1 MASRAKIAIRLTG
14 LILGLGMVLSAQLSQ
29 AQVLS
34 LEDCLKTAFDQSLS
48 LREAQQDVEV
58 AREKLRQ
65 ALSDFGFT
73 IRTTYGYTWL
83 DSVTY
88 KTSGLVK
95 YQASSRDNYQ
105 WNVTLN
111 QPLFTGF
118 SLLTAKRLRELGLD
132 VSQISLE
139 LAKLD
144 LAVQVK
150 EGYFSLLLAQ
160 KSQLV
165 AEQAVKQLEAQVVTA
180 QNFYEVGIT
189 PKNDLLQVQVELA
202 NSRQQLILA
211 VNTVRLAKANL
222 NTILR
227 RDVEA
232 DIHIQD
238 ISEAPPV
245 QFEFGESMEKALSQR
260 PEVQQ
265 AEKQVTILDE
275 SIRLA
280 QAEYWPQV
288 AFSADY
294 TRGGDS
300 PNVSGYGFADDED
313 PDEATISVGLT
324 WLLWNWEKTK
334 HTVAEQR
341 ALQIKARHTL
351 NRIKD
356 QISLEVKGDLLN
368 LAAAGDNIE
377 VSRLAIEQAEENY
390 RMSEE
395 RFKEQVTTST
405 EVLDAQTRLSQAQRN
420 YYAALYDYHLAQAQL
435 KRARGEM

>member
-1 MASRAKIAIRLTG
+1 
-14 LILGLGMVLSAQLSQ
+14 MVGS
-29 AQVLS
+29 V
-34 LEDCLKTAFDQSLS
+34 KVQS
-48 LREAQQDVEV
+48 
-58 AREKLRQ
+58 
-65 ALSDFGFT
+65 G
-73 IRTTYGYTWL
+73 
-83 DSVTY
+83 
-88 KTSGLVK
+88 
-95 YQASSRDNYQ
+95 SRDNYQ
-105 WNVTLN
+105 WKVTLT

-132 VSQISLE
+132 VSQISLD

-150 EGYFSLLLAQ
+150 EAYFSLLLAQ
-160 KSQLV
+160 KSQFV
-165 AEQAVKQLEAQVVTA
+165 AEQSVKQLEAQVVTA

-211 VNTVRLAKANL
+211 VNAVRLAKANL

-227 RDVEA
+227 RDVQA
-232 DIHIQD
+232 DIEIQD

-245 QFEFGESMEKALSQR
+245 QFEFGESLEKALGQR
-260 PEVQQ
+260 PEVKQ
-265 AEKQVTILDE
+265 AEKQVAVLEE

-288 AFSADY
+288 SFTANYSRD
-294 TRGGDS
+294 GDS
-300 PNVSGYGFADDED
+300 PIVSGYGYTDDED

-341 ALQIKARHTL
+341 ALQIKSRHTL
-351 NRIKD
+351 NKIKD
-356 QISLEVKGDLLN
+356 QIALEVKGDLLS
-368 LAAAGDNIE
+368 LAAAKENID
-377 VSRLAIEQAEENY
+377 VSKLAIEQAEENF

-420 YYAALYDYHLAQAQL
+420 HYAALYDYHLAQARL